1 MVDLVAD
8 NKPLYAIS
16 CLICLIKI
24 NLWEKN
30 RNPLVHLI
38 ISTLFM
44 ACLNNA
50 KNNKKARSVLCLF
63 IDYDLM
69 NCCKLLINTLEI

>member
-1 MVDLVAD
+1 MVDLVVD
-8 NKPLYAIS
+8 DKPLYAIS

-24 NLWEKN
+24 NLWEKK
-30 RNPLVHLI
+30 PESFSPKHLKYLI

-50 KNNKKARSVLCLF
+50 KNNIHVKGKMSICFVRF
-63 IDYDLM
+63 Y
-69 NCCKLLINTLEI
+69 